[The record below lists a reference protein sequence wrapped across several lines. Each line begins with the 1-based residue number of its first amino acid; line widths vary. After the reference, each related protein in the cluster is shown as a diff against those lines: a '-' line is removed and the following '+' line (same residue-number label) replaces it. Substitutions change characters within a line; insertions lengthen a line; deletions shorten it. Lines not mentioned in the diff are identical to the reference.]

1 VQIYVA
7 PLSLQLNVCHSLEL
21 YDAND
26 VTTEGGIN
34 ASLSVQLYVA
44 SLSLQLR
51 ALELDDAKESGTSAS
66 HSLQIQLKYRRKAS
80 FR

>member
-1 VQIYVA
+1 MLHLIPCNFMA
-7 PLSLQLNVCHSLEL
+7 WH
-21 YDAND
+21 
-26 VTTEGGIN
+26 
-34 ASLSVQLYVA
+34 
-44 SLSLQLR
+44 